1 MSKTDSSSPGP
12 RQELEHYYDCHNG
25 CCLVYIGNNSNLD
38 RNHICG
44 HCTYI
49 TYIILKCLDFSYAI
63 VFQYVFIE
71 IKACIII

>member
-25 CCLVYIGNNSNLD
+25 CCLVYIGNTSNLD
-38 RNHICG
+38 RNHIGG

-49 TYIILKCLDFSYAI
+49 YYLYH
-63 VFQYVFIE
+63 
-71 IKACIII
+71 IKMSGFLVRYCISVCIY